1 MRGARVYTK
10 LHTAQC
16 FASTQIRCPSEP
28 PNQMRGA
35 RVRTKLCTAQCLAS
49 TQIGCPFE
57 LPIQMWGAKMY
68 AKFTQHSALLQHTS
82 DAHPN
87 RPFRCRRQGCTPSFT
102 QLSALL
108 QHAVDVHPT
117 QAQHRSGGSDFW
129 DTFATHQ
136 NQAQFF
142 QNAQNPNV
150 SHGTF
155 NDVGGNQI
163 VVLNYS
169 ELTQVSF
176 SYSQC

>member
-1 MRGARVYTK
+1 VQGCERSF
-10 LHTAQC
+10 AQRSALLQHRSDAHSNYP
-16 FASTQIRCPSEP
+16 FRCGV
-28 PNQMRGA
+28 QG
-35 RVRTKLCTAQCLAS
+35 CTRS
-49 TQIGCPFE
+49 
-57 LPIQMWGAKMY
+57 
-68 AKFTQHSALLQHTS
+68 FTQHSALLQHTS

-87 RPFRCRRQGCTPSFT
+87 RPFRCRRQGCTRSFT

-117 QAQHRSGGSDFW
+117 QAQHRSGGSDLW

-136 NQAQFF
+136 NPAQFF
-142 QNAQNPNV
+142 QNAQNPDV